1 MKLLGNFIEHR
12 GLLLRSVQVE
22 IRTHHAGT
30 ILGLSWIVVG
40 PFLLL
45 ALYTLIYAVIF
56 RVQMP
61 GLSRPEYILNV
72 FSGLVLFLAF
82 AQAMG
87 ATTSALGR
95 DRKLMFSSYPPEFI
109 PAKAAIAAYLIMLP
123 GTAFVI
129 AGDFLLSS
137 PSWHL
142 LLLPVVALLQ
152 LCFSIGLGCVLS
164 LLGLVMR
171 DMTFLIQYIVMA
183 LMIITPIAYTPDL
196 VPARIKPLLYLNPIY
211 YHVSANQHL
220 VLLNKLPPTIE
231 IVLGVGLSITMLLAG
246 IWVFRRARVAM
257 MDLL

>member
-1 MKLLGNFIEHR
+1 
-12 GLLLRSVQVE
+12 
-22 IRTHHAGT
+22 
-30 ILGLSWIVVG
+30 
-40 PFLLL
+40 
-45 ALYTLIYAVIF
+45 
-56 RVQMP
+56 MP